1 MRPRD
6 FVLLCLICIVW
17 GLNFVVT
24 KWIVAGDGADFP
36 GLPPLAAVALRFTLA
51 SVVLAPLLRPVP
63 KNLPAVALI
72 GLVFGAAH
80 FGFIHAGFVTAT
92 PSAGAITIQL
102 VVPFTAVLS
111 VLMLRERV
119 GPARI
124 AGIVFAFL
132 GVALIA
138 FDPEQMALSI
148 GILFIA
154 MGAACGAWGTILVKQ
169 LAPMDA
175 VRLQAW
181 IVVVAAAPLLV
192 LSAIFETGQVEAVM
206 AGGWRLAV
214 AMAFVVGLVTIFA
227 HTGYVWLLKR
237 YEASFI
243 APLTLMGPV
252 WGVVFGI
259 TLAGDQVT
267 ARFLIGAAITLAGV
281 AVVAAATGRRAAVL
295 AGAPSVEGPR
305 TAASDAAAAA
315 TKERT

>member
-6 FVLLCLICIVW
+6 FILLCLICIVW
-17 GLNFVVT
+17 GFNFVVT
-24 KWIVAGDGADFP
+24 KWIVAGDGAGFP

-51 SVVLAPLLRPVP
+51 TVVLAPLLRPIP
-63 KNLPAVALI
+63 RNLPAVALI

-102 VVPFTAVLS
+102 VVPFTAILS
-111 VLMLRERV
+111 VLVLREQV
-119 GPARI
+119 GPARV
-124 AGIVFAFL
+124 AGIAFALL

-138 FDPEQMALSI
+138 FDPQQMALSI
-148 GILFIA
+148 GILLIA

-181 IVVVAAAPLLV
+181 IVLVSAAPLLV
-192 LSAIFETGQVEAVM
+192 LSAVFEDGQVEAVV
-206 AGGWRLAV
+206 AGGWRLAL
-214 AMAFVVGLVTIFA
+214 AMVFVVGLVTIFA

-259 TLAGDQVT
+259 TIAGDPVT
-267 ARFLIGAAITLAGV
+267 ARFLVGAAITLAGV
-281 AVVAAATGRRAAVL
+281 GLVAAATGRRAAVI
-295 AGAPSVEGPR
+295 AGAPSVEGPH
-305 TAASDAAAAA
+305 AAPPSEAA
-315 TKERT
+315 TRKEGP